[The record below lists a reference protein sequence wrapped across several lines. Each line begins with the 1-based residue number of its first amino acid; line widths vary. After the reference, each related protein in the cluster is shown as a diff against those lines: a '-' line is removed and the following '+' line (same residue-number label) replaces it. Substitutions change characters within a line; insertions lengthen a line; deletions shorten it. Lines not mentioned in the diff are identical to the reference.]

1 MFYFFIINSPDNLIT
16 MNRKLVQKI
25 EIKLLSILFKLKY
38 PTSGVAFEKNK
49 MHNIC
54 LLNPPT

>member
-16 MNRKLVQKI
+16 MYRKLVQKI

-49 MHNIC
+49 MHIYVY
-54 LLNPPT
+54 

>member
-16 MNRKLVQKI
+16 MYRKLVQKI

-38 PTSGVAFEKNK
+38 PTSSVAFEKNK